1 MSEKSDK
8 LNDKFTEKKENQMEL
23 SNQLILACA
32 LVALGIPIILKGEP
46 KC

>member
-1 MSEKSDK
+1 MCNKLQQCNDELNEPKEKP
-8 LNDKFTEKKENQMEL
+8 MEL

-32 LVALGIPIILKGEP
+32 LVALGIPIILKEEP